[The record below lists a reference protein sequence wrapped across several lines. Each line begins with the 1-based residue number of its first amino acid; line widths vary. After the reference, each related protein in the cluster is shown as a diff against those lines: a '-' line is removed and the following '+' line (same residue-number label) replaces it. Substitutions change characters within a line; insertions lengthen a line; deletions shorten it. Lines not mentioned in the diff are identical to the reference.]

1 MNLKTSF
8 RTLLGIMMTLPL
20 VGLAVAQDTA
30 TQEKVDYKKVIADYI
45 EATGGEAAHK
55 KIKSISAKGTISIP
69 SAGLEGEVQMS
80 QIADKARMEMEI
92 AGIGKQQVGY
102 DGDTVWQVSQMT
114 GSEILEGERRK
125 QVIRDMALSPMLE
138 IEKLYDSIECTGV
151 EKFNDKDCYVLV
163 MKSGDDEPVYNYF
176 AVDSKLLAGTKTTVS
191 DPNIGK
197 MEVVTK
203 VSDYADFDGVKMS
216 KVSTVELPQGMQMV
230 TKMDEIKV
238 NGDIDN
244 KLFDLPA
251 EIEELKEESSSDK

>member
-1 MNLKTSF
+1 M
-8 RTLLGIMMTLPL
+8 
-20 VGLAVAQDTA
+20 
-30 TQEKVDYKKVIADYI
+30 
-45 EATGGEAAHK
+45 
-55 KIKSISAKGTISIP
+55 
-69 SAGLEGEVQMS
+69 
-80 QIADKARMEMEI
+80 
-92 AGIGKQQVGY
+92 
-102 DGDTVWQVSQMT
+102 
-114 GSEILEGERRK
+114 
-125 QVIRDMALSPMLE
+125 
-138 IEKLYDSIECTGV
+138 
-151 EKFNDKDCYVLV
+151 
-163 MKSGDDEPVYNYF
+163 
-176 AVDSKLLAGTKTTVS
+176 LAGTKTTVS